1 MSNPNLKEYLDV
13 VVRLAKDAGLMMMS
27 TSGKNTQIDEKANF
41 RDLGSYQIRVDCI
54 NLLLFEN
61 NVVEHKMF

>member
-41 RDLGSYQIRVDCI
+41 RDLGSYQIQVDCI
-54 NLLLFEN
+54 NLLLFED